1 MAKSKSELT
10 NEALRVLTSGGKL
23 TAEQRKLLG
32 YSSPSS
38 RNNAFSN
45 LKTAE
50 NIFAKTNNTI
60 PGGVFDTSNT
70 AFSNLKEA
78 EGKLALVQAKIAAK
92 VPLTDEDIK
101 ILGESNATT
110 SSTTSS
116 TTTTAVP
123 SMTAWIVNLLKNVP
137 ELSDIYNSVKNE
149 DGSFNRTVD
158 VIIDMITASK
168 WYLDNGPTVAANVAS
183 RYKFGEKFYQEKV
196 NQYKITISGLATA
209 IGLDVK
215 DPMVAEY
222 LESLAETSFLSG
234 WDEDYIENKII
245 SDDKVIG
252 KINGGAYAT
261 AVDDLAEYGQLMGFT
276 LSDTTRK
283 DYQRRLIGEVTEGG
297 LRSRSTPDQIKKE
310 IRDKQ
315 ALLYPMFSDDFAVGR
330 TLWDVTAS
338 QRKMWASLLEQNED
352 DLDWSDPLWKDGKI
366 FTMTDEKTGKIVARP
381 AWDAEKLIK
390 QDERWQYTENANRMY
405 ESYGIGILNKFGLAA
420 I

>member
-1 MAKSKSELT
+1 MAKSRDELI
-10 NEALRVLTSGGKL
+10 NEAIRVLTSGGKL
-23 TAEQRKLLG
+23 TEEQRKLLG
-32 YSSPSS
+32 MSSPSS
-38 RNNAFSN
+38 SNNALSN

-50 NIFAKTNNTI
+50 NIFAKTNTPI
-60 PGGVFDTSNT
+60 PGGIFDKSNK
-70 AFSNLKEA
+70 AFPNLKEA
-78 EGKLALVQAKIAAK
+78 EGRLALAQAKVAAGIQ
-92 VPLTDEDIK
+92 LTDEDIK
-101 ILGESNATT
+101 VLGEAN
-110 SSTTSS
+110 TSS
-116 TTTTAVP
+116 TTTTTTTTTAVP
-123 SMTAWIVNLLKNVP
+123 TMTAWIVNLLKNVP
-137 ELSDIYNSVKNE
+137 ELSEIYNAVKNE

-245 SDDKVIG
+245 GDDKVIG

-283 DYQRRLIGEVTEGG
+283 DYQRRLIGDVTEGG
-297 LRSRSTPDQIKKE
+297 LRARSTPEQIKKE

-315 ALLYPMFSDDFAVGR
+315 ALLYPMFADDFAVGR

-338 QRKMWASLLEQNED
+338 QRKVWASLLEKNED

-381 AWDAEKLIK
+381 AWDAEKLVK
-390 QDERWQYTENANRMY
+390 QTEEWQYTENATRLY
-405 ESYGIGILNKFGLAA
+405 EGYGTRILNKFGLAA